1 MTMRLLSMSE
11 TLSEIA
17 SGTQHHRQLARLMEE
32 PRVLDDGISLERDPE
47 EEAQR
52 GHRVIEDWFL
62 GAVLGQMQIV
72 AHPQSL
78 PCQAIVR

>member
-47 EEAQR
+47 EEA
-52 GHRVIEDWFL
+52 
-62 GAVLGQMQIV
+62 
-72 AHPQSL
+72 
-78 PCQAIVR
+78 